1 LIRLGLGDEVEG
13 LRQAW
18 ASAIQP
24 IPQFPHSSSKQ
35 NKGNKKGK
43 AVVKLEPLDLEMN
56 GPLGDQ
62 VSRIDTS
69 RRGSLSTLV
78 QAAIAVDSTRVTPSP
93 GYSMKPQ
100 INQQAS
106 YAGYGY
112 QQHSANQYMRGPPPT
127 HATVPHPSNS
137 SATTSKVSTVYPG
150 SMEALRQPPSPSRY
164 VHRARTIPTSARP
177 TWQMN
182 ESRPQHPNLP
192 PPEPEDR
199 KRKRSLSGPTLHSGT
214 FQSLPPIFAYSAP
227 SSGQVDQSRSM
238 MNQGE
243 PPQASLP
250 SATRPTSSHQVG
262 QSAPSSWNTLAPF
275 RLPAMG
281 ARPITPSNQV
291 QPISSSIIKPSP
303 QHIKISDLLVEKP
316 GGSGEDRYE
325 PIAMEGTPKSY
336 SWPLPAAR
344 SSNGAMPISDL
355 LMNNNDTRP
364 QAGSS
369 TSNDTT
375 NHPSNLNHQPYNH

>member
-1 LIRLGLGDEVEG
+1 MIRQGLGDEVER

-35 NKGNKKGK
+35 NKGTKKGK

-78 QAAIAVDSTRVTPSP
+78 QAAIAVDSTRVTPAP

-100 INQQAS
+100 INQQVP

-112 QQHSANQYMRGPPPT
+112 QQPTSGQYMRGPPPT
-127 HATVPHPSNS
+127 AVTHPSSSSTVP
-137 SATTSKVSTVYPG
+137 SKVSTVYPG

-214 FQSLPPIFAYSAP
+214 FQSLPPVFAYSAP

-238 MNQGE
+238 MHQGE

-250 SATRPTSSHQVG
+250 PATRPTSSHQVG
-262 QSAPSSWNTLAPF
+262 QSVPSTWSTLAPF
-275 RLPAMG
+275 RLPAISVQPG
-281 ARPITPSNQV
+281 TPLSQV
-291 QPISSSIIKPSP
+291 QRISSSIINPSP
-303 QHIKISDLLVEKP
+303 QHIKISDLLVNKA
-316 GGSGEDRYE
+316 GSSGEDRYA

-344 SSNGAMPISDL
+344 SVNGAMPISDL
-355 LMNNNDTRP
+355 LMDSKDPRS

-369 TSNDTT
+369 TINDTT
-375 NHPSNLNHQPYNH
+375 NCPSNSNNHPYNH